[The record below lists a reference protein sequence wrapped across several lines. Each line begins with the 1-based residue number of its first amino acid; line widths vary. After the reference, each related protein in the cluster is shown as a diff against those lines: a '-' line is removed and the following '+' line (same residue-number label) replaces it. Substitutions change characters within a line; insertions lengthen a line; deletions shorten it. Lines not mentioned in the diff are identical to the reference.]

1 MECHPVFF
9 FLRYE
14 PDGYAE
20 VFMELKYL
28 Y

>member
-1 MECHPVFF
+1 MSSGFF